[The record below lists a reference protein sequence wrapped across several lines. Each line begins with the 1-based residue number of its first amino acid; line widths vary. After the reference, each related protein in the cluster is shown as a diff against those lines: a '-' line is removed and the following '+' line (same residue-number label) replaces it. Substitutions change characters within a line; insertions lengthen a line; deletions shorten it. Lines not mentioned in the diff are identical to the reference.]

1 MRSVSTDSAHV
12 PHEGK
17 VSNTNVTPKRT
28 ESEVVPHVGKSI
40 LAPASRLTPV
50 TLSLAPMR
58 VNKPQETFDLMNTKL
73 ADGPNVST
81 ATIVVDSAGRLGPAL
96 NFDTNTRQVQKS
108 HNQHFPVTGP
118 FANVD
123 KRIDPSF
130 DDVNGNDSLSKKL
143 ESPKPHQDLS
153 PQPANGW
160 KDLVIGVREEERET
174 FVRPLSPQTTPDD
187 EPIELD

>member
-1 MRSVSTDSAHV
+1 
-12 PHEGK
+12 
-17 VSNTNVTPKRT
+17 
-28 ESEVVPHVGKSI
+28 
-40 LAPASRLTPV
+40 
-50 TLSLAPMR
+50 
-58 VNKPQETFDLMNTKL
+58 MNTKL

-108 HNQHFPVTGP
+108 HNQHFSVTGP
-118 FANVD
+118 FANVN

-130 DDVNGNDSLSKKL
+130 DDVNGDDSLSKKL

-160 KDLVIGVREEERET
+160 KDLVIGMKRNAKH
-174 FVRPLSPQTTPDD
+174 LSALPHHKLHLTMNQLNSICWNQRLALRGRSDAANAWLTDRSSTLVPVQSK
-187 EPIELD
+187 

>member
-12 PHEGK
+12 LHEGE
-17 VSNTNVTPKRT
+17 VSNTNVTPERT

-40 LAPASRLTPV
+40 LAPASCLTPV

-58 VNKPQETFDLMNTKL
+58 VNKPQVTFDLLNIKL

-81 ATIVVDSAGRLGPAL
+81 ATIVVDSAGRLGPLL
-96 NFDTNTRQVQKS
+96 NLDTNTHQVQKS
-108 HNQHFPVTGP
+108 HNQHFSVTGP

-130 DDVNGNDSLSKKL
+130 DNVNGDDSLSEKL
-143 ESPKPHQDLS
+143 ESPKP
-153 PQPANGW
+153 PEN
-160 KDLVIGVREEERET
+160 
-174 FVRPLSPQTTPDD
+174 
-187 EPIELD
+187 